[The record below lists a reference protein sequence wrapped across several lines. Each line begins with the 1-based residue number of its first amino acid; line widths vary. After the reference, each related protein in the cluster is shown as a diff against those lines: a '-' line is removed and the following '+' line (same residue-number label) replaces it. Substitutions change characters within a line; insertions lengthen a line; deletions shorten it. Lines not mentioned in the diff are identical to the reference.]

1 MKNFEEELMDAEEYR
16 KYLVYALNSLD
27 KRIKCNAKD
36 AYYDDMADFSYKR
49 AIIAKE
55 IYQLDRNGDDTDDGT
70 QREKI
75 LSTLPENFV
84 RD

>member
-49 AIIAKE
+49 AIIAKQLFELDTRNVHSVYE
-55 IYQLDRNGDDTDDGT
+55 IIGG
-70 QREKI
+70 
-75 LSTLPENFV
+75 V
-84 RD
+84 